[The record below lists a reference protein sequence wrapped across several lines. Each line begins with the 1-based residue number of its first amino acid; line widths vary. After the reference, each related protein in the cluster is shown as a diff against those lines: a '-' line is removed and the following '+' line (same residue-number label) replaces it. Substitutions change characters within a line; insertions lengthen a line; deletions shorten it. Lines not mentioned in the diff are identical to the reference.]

1 MNDLSA
7 LSLFNRRRSRG
18 TRRIQ
23 LNRPRLAALVAAAV
37 ASIALAGFAW
47 YGRHQTDRRNANVTA
62 CLAAAT
68 PASQAIFSYDYRT
81 FDAGVS
87 NARSFLTGAFANDY
101 ATTTANLKATA
112 VQARAIVQSQVSA
125 VGVVDASPA
134 ESTRSSTSTST
145 GATST
150 SPARRSTRT
159 GSCSRWSGSAES
171 AKSRRPPPYDGRS
184 SNVNKSLSE
193 PAVQPV
199 AVGRRTAEGRH
210 DGASHP

>member
-7 LSLFNRRRSRG
+7 LSLFNRRCSRG

-23 LNRPRLAALVAAAV
+23 LNRPRLAALVTAAV

-47 YGRHQTDRRNANVTA
+47 YGHHQTDRRNANVTA

-112 VQARAIVQSQVSA
+112 VQAQAIVQSQVSA

-134 ESTRSSTSTST
+134 
-145 GATST
+145 GIDALVYLNQY
-150 SPARRSTRT
+150 RR
-159 GSCSRWSGSAES
+159 
-171 AKSRRPPPYDGRS
+171 
-184 SNVNKSLSE
+184 NVNVTGEKVDQNRVVLTM
-193 PAVQPV
+193 VR
-199 AVGRRTAEGRH
+199 VGGECKVSA
-210 DGASHP
+210 ASAI